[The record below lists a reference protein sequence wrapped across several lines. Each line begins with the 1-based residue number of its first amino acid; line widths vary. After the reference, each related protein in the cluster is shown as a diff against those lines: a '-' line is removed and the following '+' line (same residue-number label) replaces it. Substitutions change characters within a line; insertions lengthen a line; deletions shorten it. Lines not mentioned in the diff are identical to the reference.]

1 MSAPLYES
9 LLAYCP
15 RARLHTPGHKGRMGG
30 VFEQI
35 ARIDVTELSA
45 TDDLYH
51 PTGCLAQAEQ
61 AASDFF
67 GSWHTFFSAGG
78 ATLCIQTALSL
89 FFGKKI
95 LMDRNSH
102 VSAFHAVSALDICPE
117 FLYNAVDVVPQP
129 ISAEQVERA
138 CRKYPSAAAVYITS
152 PNYYGLCAD
161 LRAIRAVCKRYQK
174 KLIVDHAHGTH
185 LYLTNPQSSA
195 QAHADIVI
203 DSAHKTLPVLT
214 GGAYL
219 HVNMESDILDIKEK
233 MRYFGSTSPSF
244 PILASLDFC
253 REWLQTEGREA
264 FREAVVRVEA
274 LRQQLLRSQIRL
286 IQGPIEDPMRI
297 CIRTRDGHGL
307 AEYLEE
313 NGIYPEMATQG
324 TVVLLFSPMD
334 TEDVFAAVG
343 AFFEQ
348 IPFRI
353 LDADAVSA
361 PPRLPR
367 RRSYRSAFWSEAEP
381 VKMSDSVGRTCAR
394 DVLPYPPG
402 VPVVLCGE
410 QITQDAAR
418 YLSENGVKTV
428 FVCK

>member
-1 MSAPLYES
+1 M
-9 LLAYCP
+9 
-15 RARLHTPGHKGRMGG
+15 
-30 VFEQI
+30 
-35 ARIDVTELSA
+35 
-45 TDDLYH
+45 
-51 PTGCLAQAEQ
+51 
-61 AASDFF
+61 
-67 GSWHTFFSAGG
+67 
-78 ATLCIQTALSL
+78 
-89 FFGKKI
+89 
-95 LMDRNSH
+95 
-102 VSAFHAVSALDICPE
+102 
-117 FLYNAVDVVPQP
+117 
-129 ISAEQVERA
+129 
-138 CRKYPSAAAVYITS
+138 
-152 PNYYGLCAD
+152 
-161 LRAIRAVCKRYQK
+161 
-174 KLIVDHAHGTH
+174 
-185 LYLTNPQSSA
+185 
-195 QAHADIVI
+195 
-203 DSAHKTLPVLT
+203 
-214 GGAYL
+214 
-219 HVNMESDILDIKEK
+219 
-233 MRYFGSTSPSF
+233 
-244 PILASLDFC
+244 
-253 REWLQTEGREA
+253 
-264 FREAVVRVEA
+264 
-274 LRQQLLRSQIRL
+274 
-286 IQGPIEDPMRI
+286 DPMRI

-313 NGIYPEMATQG
+313 NGIYPEMATQN
-324 TVVLLFSPMD
+324 TVVMLFSPLD